1 MQLLLMSL
9 PTAEKLS
16 GIYGTTLD
24 KYGLEEGEQE
34 VFNTL
39 ASAQRKRQRL
49 IGREAAEFSGQSGIS
64 RSALGTATGGQY

>member
-1 MQLLLMSL
+1 VL

-49 IGREAAEFSGQSGIS
+49 IGREVAEFTGQSGITRGS
-64 RSALGTATGGQY
+64 LGTATGGQY